1 MFIDLEIGLLSVCV
15 FRSGCAHFLFLF
27 IFLFLLDTSI
37 VALCLFPLNSANK
50 RRTNEFAPEK
60 NEHFTCFLSLAMC
73 LFLSRWCCCLIGL
86 HVSITRKSFGFEQ
99 ANNRWDACRCFARK
113 KRRFDISFFDEFWSG
128 CRFDNRRP
136 TTVNDNVCRN
146 ESCAKIVCYL
156 SFCGYFMKIS
166 DRLAGDW
173 TSERANDCTKSSE
186 NFSPLRW

>member
-1 MFIDLEIGLLSVCV
+1 MSLINFVYWMFIDLEIGLLSVCV

-113 KRRFDISFFDEFWSG
+113 KRRFNISFFDEFWSG
-128 CRFDNRRP
+128 CRFDDRRP
-136 TTVNDNVCRN
+136 STIMFVATNYVPKLYVIYHFADTLWRFR
-146 ESCAKIVCYL
+146 I
-156 SFCGYFMKIS
+156 
-166 DRLAGDW
+166 D
-173 TSERANDCTKSSE
+173 
-186 NFSPLRW
+186 